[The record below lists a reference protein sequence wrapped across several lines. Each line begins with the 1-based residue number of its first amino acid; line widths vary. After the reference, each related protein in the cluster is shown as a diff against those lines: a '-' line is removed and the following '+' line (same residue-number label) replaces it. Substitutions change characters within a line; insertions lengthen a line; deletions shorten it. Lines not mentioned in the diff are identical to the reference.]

1 MNRGRTCTPRRA
13 ARVAVACAALILG
26 NALLAGQASAAAPPC
41 ADLKIPFMAV
51 VPTDPSQT
59 QLISGQPA
67 EVLILVENAGS
78 CAADG
83 FVTQFKLSP
92 SGPTVAAQALTGL
105 NAGEFQ
111 FLVLDYNFPTAGNF
125 NVVADV
131 NPAHE
136 VAETNFLN
144 DIRAESITVVPA
156 KVSFAIKGYT
166 ITPNPPDPTEAI
178 VQGRPARATIT
189 VENTGNVAAGPAE
202 VQWTPLSLAKPLSV
216 PLSSGLLPGASET
229 VELEYTYTKTG
240 LVTAKAV
247 VTAPGHFTP
256 FASSTLVRTVEAPLA
271 NIRISSVTA
280 HPNFAGSPSSLEVTI
295 ENDGNAGAGHFVVE
309 WQPGKL
315 QTAQVQQVASLGE
328 GESRTL
334 AFSDVYVK
342 AGTYEGLVI
351 ADSKSELEELFTTE
365 KTATTKLVVPE
376 PTVDLTVTGLEISP
390 AEPTQQKP
398 ATVTMTVENLGNL
411 PSPAFVT
418 AWNPDAKKVS
428 VPSLK
433 TIVHEES
440 TPLMPGESRSI
451 TFPFTYPQPGNFLS
465 VAEVN
470 PGHILKETNFNNNE
484 AVLAVTVAPQPVEL
498 EFTSPTISILPP
510 SGIVALNTKVEAQV
524 TVIDRSHLATG
535 PFAVEL
541 TPKVGGKAQTQVV
554 PGLNE
559 GESRTLH
566 FKGIVY
572 LASGKY
578 QLTAL
583 LDPKEQVF
591 KTPAGIHEA
600 TAEVEVEKCKIKLIC
615 K

>member
-1 MNRGRTCTPRRA
+1 MRFV
-13 ARVAVACAALILG
+13 RVLGSLVAMSLLMSLAS
-26 NALLAGQASAAAPPC
+26 ALLAGSASAAAPPC
-41 ADLKIPFMAV
+41 ADLKIPFMKV
-51 VPTDPSQT
+51 VPADPSQT

-67 EVLILVENAGS
+67 EVFILVENAGS

-105 NAGEFQ
+105 GAGEEQ
-111 FLVLDYNFPTAGNF
+111 LLVLDYNFPTAGNF

-136 VAETNFLN
+136 VPETNYLN
-144 DIRAESITVVPA
+144 DITDESITVVPA
-156 KVSFAIKGYT
+156 KVSFAITSYT
-166 ITPNPPDPTEAI
+166 IAPNPPDPTEA
-178 VQGRPARATIT
+178 VVEGRPALATVT

-202 VQWTPLSLAKPLSV
+202 VQWTPLKLAKPLSV
-216 PLSSGLLPGASET
+216 ALSSGLLPGESET
-229 VELEYTYTKTG
+229 VQLEFTYTKTG
-240 LVTAKAV
+240 PVSAKAV
-247 VTAPGHFTP
+247 VTAPGRLTP
-256 FASSTLVRTVEAPLA
+256 FASSTLEKVVEAPLA
-271 NIRISSVTA
+271 NIRISNVTA
-280 HPNFAGSPSSLEVTI
+280 HPNLAGSPSTLEVTI

-309 WQPGKL
+309 WQPGL
-315 QTAQVQQVASLGE
+315 FQTAQVQQVASLGE
-328 GESRTL
+328 FESRTL
-334 AFSDVYVK
+334 TFSKVYAK
-342 AGTYEGLVI
+342 GGTYEGLVT
-351 ADSKSELEELFTTE
+351 ADSKHEVEELFSTE
-365 KTATTKLVVPE
+365 KTAKTTFEVAE
-376 PTVDLTVTGLEISP
+376 PTVDLAVTGLQINP

-398 ATVTMTVENLGNL
+398 ATVTITVENVGNRA
-411 PSPAFVT
+411 SPAFVT

-433 TIVHEES
+433 AIVHEET

-470 PGHILKETNFNNNE
+470 PGHTVKETNYNNNM

-498 EFTSPTISILPP
+498 EFTSPTINILPS
-510 SGIVALNTKVEAQV
+510 SGIVALSTKVEAQV

-541 TPKVGGKAQTQVV
+541 TPRVGGTPQTQIVS
-554 PGLNE
+554 GLNE
-559 GESRTLH
+559 GQSKTLD
-566 FKGIVY
+566 FKNIVY

-583 LDPKEQVF
+583 LDPKDQVV

>member
-1 MNRGRTCTPRRA
+1 MSGTRLTRRLTGF
-13 ARVAVACAALILG
+13 VLVCAAMLL
-26 NALLAGQASAAAPPC
+26 AAAALAGQASAAAPPC
-41 ADLKIPFMAV
+41 ADLKISALGV
-51 VPTDPSQT
+51 VPADPSQT
-59 QLISGQPA
+59 QLIAGQPA
-67 EVLILVENAGS
+67 EVVILVENTGS

-92 SGPTVAAQALTGL
+92 TGPTVAAQALTGL

-136 VAETNFLN
+136 VPETNYLN
-144 DIRAESITVVPA
+144 DIADESITVVPA
-156 KVSFAIKGYT
+156 KSSFAITSYT
-166 ITPNPPDPTEAI
+166 ITPNPPDPTDAVVE
-178 VQGRPARATIT
+178 GRPALATIT

-202 VQWTPLSLAKPLSV
+202 VQWTPLKSAKPLSV
-216 PLSSGLLPGASET
+216 ALASGLLPGESET
-229 VELEYTYTKTG
+229 VELEFTYTKTG
-240 LVTAKAV
+240 PVSAKAV
-247 VTAPGHFTP
+247 VTAPGRLTP
-256 FASSTLVRTVEAPLA
+256 FASSTLEPTVEAPLA
-271 NIRISSVTA
+271 NIRISNVTA
-280 HPNFAGSPSSLEVTI
+280 HPNFAGSPSTLEVTI

-309 WQPGKL
+309 WQPGL
-315 QTAQVQQVASLGE
+315 FQTAQVQQIASLGE
-328 GESRTL
+328 FESQTL
-334 AFSDVYVK
+334 TFSKVYAK
-342 AGTYEGLVI
+342 GGTYDGLVT
-351 ADSKSELEELFTTE
+351 ADSKHEVEELFTTE
-365 KTATTKLVVPE
+365 KTAKTTLEVPE
-376 PTVDLTVTGLEISP
+376 PTVDLAVTGLEINP

-398 ATVTMTVENLGNL
+398 ATVTITVENVGNRT
-411 PSPAFVT
+411 SPAFVT

-433 TIVHEES
+433 AIVHEET
-440 TPLMPGESRSI
+440 TPLIPGESRAI

-470 PGHILKETNFNNNE
+470 PSHTVKETNYNNNM
-484 AVLAVTVAPQPVEL
+484 AVLGVTVAPQPVEL
-498 EFTSPTISILPP
+498 EFTSATINVLPP
-510 SGIVALNTKVEAQV
+510 SGIVALATKVEAQV

-541 TPKVGGKAQTQVV
+541 TPRVGGKAQTQIVS
-554 PGLNE
+554 GLNE
-559 GESRTLH
+559 GQSKTLD
-566 FKGIVY
+566 FKNIVY

-583 LDPKEQVF
+583 LDPKDQVV

>member
-1 MNRGRTCTPRRA
+1 MSGMRLTRRLTGF
-13 ARVAVACAALILG
+13 VLVCAAMLL
-26 NALLAGQASAAAPPC
+26 AAAALAGQASAAAPPC
-41 ADLKIPFMAV
+41 ADLKISALGV
-51 VPTDPSQT
+51 VPADPSQT
-59 QLISGQPA
+59 QLIAGQPA
-67 EVLILVENAGS
+67 EVVILVENTGS

-92 SGPTVAAQALTGL
+92 TGPTVAAQALTGL

-136 VAETNFLN
+136 VPETNYLN
-144 DIRAESITVVPA
+144 DIADESITVVPA
-156 KVSFAIKGYT
+156 KSSFAITSYT
-166 ITPNPPDPTEAI
+166 ITPNPPDPTDAVVE
-178 VQGRPARATIT
+178 GRPALATIT

-202 VQWTPLSLAKPLSV
+202 VQWTPLKSGKPLSV
-216 PLSSGLLPGASET
+216 ALASGLLPGESET
-229 VELEYTYTKTG
+229 VELEFTYTKTG
-240 LVTAKAV
+240 PVSAKAV
-247 VTAPGHFTP
+247 VTAPGRLTP
-256 FASSTLVRTVEAPLA
+256 FASSTLEPTVEAPLA
-271 NIRISSVTA
+271 NIRISNVTA
-280 HPNFAGSPSSLEVTI
+280 HPNFAGSPSTLEVTI

-309 WQPGKL
+309 WQPGL
-315 QTAQVQQVASLGE
+315 FQTAQVQQIASLGE
-328 GESRTL
+328 FESQTL
-334 AFSDVYVK
+334 TFSKVYAK
-342 AGTYEGLVI
+342 GGTYDGLVT
-351 ADSKSELEELFTTE
+351 ADSKHEVEEPFTTE
-365 KTATTKLVVPE
+365 KTAKTTLEVPE
-376 PTVDLTVTGLEISP
+376 PTVDLAVTGLEINP

-398 ATVTMTVENLGNL
+398 ATVTITVENVGNRT
-411 PSPAFVT
+411 SPAFVT

-433 TIVHEES
+433 AIVHEET
-440 TPLMPGESRSI
+440 TPLIPGESRAI

-470 PGHILKETNFNNNE
+470 PSHTVKETNYNNNM
-484 AVLAVTVAPQPVEL
+484 AVLGVTVAPQPVEL
-498 EFTSPTISILPP
+498 EFTSATINVLPP
-510 SGIVALNTKVEAQV
+510 SGIVALATKVEAQV

-541 TPKVGGKAQTQVV
+541 TPRVGGKAQTQIVS
-554 PGLNE
+554 GLNE
-559 GESRTLH
+559 GQSKTLD
-566 FKGIVY
+566 FKNIVY

-583 LDPKEQVF
+583 LDPKDQVV

>member
-1 MNRGRTCTPRRA
+1 MSGMRLTRRLTGF
-13 ARVAVACAALILG
+13 VLVCAAMLL
-26 NALLAGQASAAAPPC
+26 AAAALAGQASAAAPPC
-41 ADLKIPFMAV
+41 ADLKISALGV
-51 VPTDPSQT
+51 VPADPSQT
-59 QLISGQPA
+59 QLIAGQPA
-67 EVLILVENAGS
+67 EVVILVENTGS

-92 SGPTVAAQALTGL
+92 TGPTVAAQALTGL

-125 NVVADV
+125 DVVADV

-136 VAETNFLN
+136 VPETNYLN
-144 DIRAESITVVPA
+144 DIAAESITVVPA
-156 KVSFAIKGYT
+156 KSSFAITSYT
-166 ITPNPPDPTEAI
+166 ITPNPADPTDAVVE
-178 VQGRPARATIT
+178 GRPALATIT

-202 VQWTPLSLAKPLSV
+202 VQWTPLKSAKPLSV
-216 PLSSGLLPGASET
+216 ALSSGLLPGESET
-229 VELEYTYTKTG
+229 VELEFTYTKTG
-240 LVTAKAV
+240 TVSAKAV
-247 VTAPGHFTP
+247 VTAPGRLTP
-256 FASSTLVRTVEAPLA
+256 FTSSTLEPTVEAPLA
-271 NIRISSVTA
+271 NIRISNVTA
-280 HPNFAGSPSSLEVTI
+280 HANFAGSPSSLEVTI

-309 WQPGKL
+309 WQPGL
-315 QTAQVQQVASLGE
+315 FQTAQVQQVASLGE
-328 GESRTL
+328 FESQTL
-334 AFSDVYVK
+334 TFSKVY
-342 AGTYEGLVI
+342 ARGGTYDGLVT
-351 ADSKSELEELFTTE
+351 ADSKHEVEELFTTE
-365 KTATTKLVVPE
+365 KTAKTIFEVAE
-376 PTVDLTVTGLEISP
+376 PTVDLAVTGLEINP
-390 AEPTQQKP
+390 AEPIQQKP
-398 ATVTMTVENLGNL
+398 ATVTMTVENVGNRA
-411 PSPAFVT
+411 SPAFVT

-433 TIVHEES
+433 AIVHEET
-440 TPLMPGESRSI
+440 TPLMPGESRAI

-470 PGHILKETNFNNNE
+470 PSHTVKETNYNNNM

-498 EFTSPTISILPP
+498 EFTSATINVLPP
-510 SGIVALNTKVEAQV
+510 SGIVALATKVEAQV

-541 TPKVGGKAQTQVV
+541 TPRVGGKAQTQVV
-554 PGLNE
+554 SGLNE
-559 GESRTLH
+559 GQSKTLD
-566 FKGIVY
+566 FKNIVY

-583 LDPKEQVF
+583 LDPKDQVV

>member
-1 MNRGRTCTPRRA
+1 MSGMRLTRRLTGF
-13 ARVAVACAALILG
+13 VLVCAAILL
-26 NALLAGQASAAAPPC
+26 AAALAGQASAAAPPC
-41 ADLKIPFMAV
+41 ADLTVPFFSVAPV
-51 VPTDPSQT
+51 NPAQT
-59 QLISGQPA
+59 QLIAGQPA
-67 EVLILVENAGS
+67 EIFIIVENNGS

-92 SGPTVAAQALTGL
+92 SGPTVAAQAVTGL
-105 NAGEFQ
+105 AAGGFTI
-111 FLVLDYNFPTAGNF
+111 LAVPYNFPTAGNF
-125 NVVADV
+125 NTVVDV

-136 VAETNFLN
+136 VSETNFLN
-144 DIRAESITVVPA
+144 DITAESITVVPA
-156 KVSFAIKGYT
+156 KVSFAITGYT
-166 ITPNPPDPTEAI
+166 ITPNPPDPTDAVVE
-178 VQGRPARATIT
+178 GRPALATIT

-202 VQWTPLSLAKPLSV
+202 VQWTPLKSAKPLSV
-216 PLSSGLLPGASET
+216 ALSSGLLPGESET
-229 VELEYTYTKTG
+229 LELEFTYTKTG
-240 LVTAKAV
+240 PVSAKAV
-247 VTAPGHFTP
+247 VTAPGRLTP
-256 FASSTLVRTVEAPLA
+256 FASSTLEPTVEAPLA
-271 NIRISSVTA
+271 NIKISNVTA
-280 HPNFAGSPSSLEVTI
+280 HPNFAGSPSTLEVTI

-309 WQPGKL
+309 WQPGL
-315 QTAQVQQVASLGE
+315 FQTAQVQQVASLGE
-328 GESRTL
+328 FESQTL
-334 AFSDVYVK
+334 TFSKVYAK
-342 AGTYEGLVI
+342 GGTYNGLVT
-351 ADSKSELEELFTTE
+351 ADSKHEVEELFTTE
-365 KTATTKLVVPE
+365 KTAKTIFEVPE
-376 PTVDLTVTGLEISP
+376 PTVDLAVTGLEINP

-398 ATVTMTVENLGNL
+398 ATVTITVENVGNR

-433 TIVHEES
+433 AIVHEET
-440 TPLMPGESRSI
+440 TPLIPGESRAIS
-451 TFPFTYPQPGNFLS
+451 FPFTYPQPGNFLS

-470 PGHILKETNFNNNE
+470 PGHTVKETNFNNNM
-484 AVLAVTVAPQPVEL
+484 AVLGVTVAPQPVEL